1 MAFPVEALFTP
12 QQLQGS
18 AKYALGVRLGN
29 WREDDEL
36 EALRMKD
43 FLKAKSEGGLYL
55 LQQQAKRD
63 TQLAPAALSPAAA
76 HVSLGAT
83 VALRSACCGG
93 ALSVAL
99 GQLFT
104 GETDRH
110 QVFADAGAVGATAR
124 CALTLGAYAP
134 SAASPDD
141 GTLRYGQKLTLA
153 FSPALGARGYLASSR
168 PALVHLGTQLL
179 AKQDVYM
186 LELAEG
192 AAVPYEAA
200 WMVEPADVGARLGS
214 QGQPVP
220 VDAMV
225 CLVHCATHQRLAA
238 THYQQKT
245 DFGLE
250 NAVCA
255 HTFVEH
261 KSVRKMHRERTG
273 LPFSSREHTAENE
286 WSFQFGEI

>member
-1 MAFPVEALFTP
+1 
-12 QQLQGS
+12 
-18 AKYALGVRLGN
+18 
-29 WREDDEL
+29 
-36 EALRMKD
+36 
-43 FLKAKSEGGLYL
+43 
-55 LQQQAKRD
+55 
-63 TQLAPAALSPAAA
+63 
-76 HVSLGAT
+76 
-83 VALRSACCGG
+83 
-93 ALSVAL
+93 
-99 GQLFT
+99 
-104 GETDRH
+104 
-110 QVFADAGAVGATAR
+110 
-124 CALTLGAYAP
+124 
-134 SAASPDD
+134 
-141 GTLRYGQKLTLA
+141 
-153 FSPALGARGYLASSR
+153 
-168 PALVHLGTQLL
+168 
-179 AKQDVYM
+179 M
-186 LELAEG
+186 LELADD

>member
-1 MAFPVEALFTP
+1 MSN
-12 QQLQGS
+12 G
-18 AKYALGVRLGN
+18 RLYKIQTQTADADYNGPHS
-29 WREDDEL
+29 
-36 EALRMKD
+36 
-43 FLKAKSEGGLYL
+43 FLPCRRNLNTAI
-55 LQQQAKRD
+55 
-63 TQLAPAALSPAAA
+63 
-76 HVSLGAT
+76 VN
-83 VALRSACCGG
+83 
-93 ALSVAL
+93 SVA
-99 GQLFT
+99 
-104 GETDRH
+104 
-110 QVFADAGAVGATAR
+110 
-124 CALTLGAYAP
+124 
-134 SAASPDD
+134 
-141 GTLRYGQKLTLA
+141 
-153 FSPALGARGYLASSR
+153 SR
-168 PALVHLGTQLL
+168 PALVHLGTQLI